1 MDGQLVSI
9 TGFCSTSNR
18 CLVPWTVIRAGPTDS
33 FCDIRTS
40 IKGGQYG
47 TIELNSW
54 LNEADGVESVLV
66 GKSKTSLSLSL
77 GQI

>member
-9 TGFCSTSNR
+9 TVFCGTSSR

-33 FCDIRTS
+33 FCDIL
-40 IKGGQYG
+40 KGGQYG

-54 LNEADGVESVLV
+54 LNEADGVERVLV
-66 GKSKTSLSLSL
+66 RHWDRYEHVLFISL
-77 GQI
+77 IR